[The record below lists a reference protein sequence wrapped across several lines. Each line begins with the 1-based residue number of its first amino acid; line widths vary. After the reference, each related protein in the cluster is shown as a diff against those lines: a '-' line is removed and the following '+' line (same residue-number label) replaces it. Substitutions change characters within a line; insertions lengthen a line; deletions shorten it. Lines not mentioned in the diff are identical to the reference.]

1 MNASI
6 ISSHTLL
13 ATSFAATLVALIA
26 GCSTPLQ
33 TKVANRP
40 FYAEP
45 ERRVPA
51 ASGAIPE
58 IITPSYGKVIAV
70 TDIAYKQ
77 EFRDFFYDEKA
88 SSKSESIEFPAPPK
102 PVPPPA
108 AQDPIRPAPESFGP
122 ESALPQHIPD
132 PSPMRNQ
139 SSLDRRAY
147 LQSAVFRKV
156 QLTPDDLR
164 PMPPSTPDVA
174 RIEPV
179 PPSTLADNTA
189 PKGSRSESTYS
200 KRFGFEQKVAY
211 GELRGIS
218 ADIRA
223 LLIKSGYTVSA
234 ARPAVSTSVTND
246 QYFDI
251 LERIK
256 SGHFS
261 GADYVLYGVLS
272 ALSVS
277 DHNEPIVGT
286 RNAMQFHV
294 LDITVDFSLIDTR
307 NSQVVASFTAI
318 GSGRDQR
325 IDGQATNYKPSQ
337 ARLLRQASASM
348 AEDVAINLNSQHLA
362 LPGSVIPTPA
372 KRGSSGGEKFRNDE
386 AATSLRVYR

>member
-1 MNASI
+1 M
-6 ISSHTLL
+6 
-13 ATSFAATLVALIA
+13 
-26 GCSTPLQ
+26 
-33 TKVANRP
+33 
-40 FYAEP
+40 
-45 ERRVPA
+45 
-51 ASGAIPE
+51 PE
-58 IITPSYGKVIAV
+58 IITPAYGKVIAV

-102 PVPPPA
+102 PVLPPA
-108 AQDPIRPAPESFGP
+108 VQDPIRPAPESFGP

-337 ARLLRQASASM
+337 ARLLWQASASM

-372 KRGSSGGEKFRNDE
+372 KKGSSGGEKYRNDE
-386 AATSLRVYR
+386 AASSLRVYR

>member
-1 MNASI
+1 MNALI
-6 ISSHTLL
+6 ISSRTLL

-77 EFRDFFYDEKA
+77 EFRDFFFDEKA

-108 AQDPIRPAPESFGP
+108 VQDPIRPAPESSGP

-174 RIEPV
+174 RIEPA
-179 PPSTLADNTA
+179 PQSPLPDNA

-362 LPGSVIPTPA
+362 LPGSVIPTLA
-372 KRGSSGGEKFRNDE
+372 KRGSSGGEKYRNDE
-386 AATSLRVYR
+386 AASSLRVYR

>member
-6 ISSHTLL
+6 ISSRTLV
-13 ATSFAATLVALIA
+13 ATSSAVALVALIA
-26 GCSTPLQ
+26 GCSTPLEN
-33 TKVANRP
+33 KVANRP

-51 ASGAIPE
+51 ASGAMPE

-88 SSKSESIEFPAPPK
+88 SSKSEAIEFPAPPK

-108 AQDPIRPAPESFGP
+108 VQDPIRPAPESFGP

-132 PSPMRNQ
+132 PSPMLNQ

-246 QYFDI
+246 QYFI

-362 LPGSVIPTPA
+362 LSGSIIPTPA
-372 KRGSSGGEKFRNDE
+372 KRGSSGGEKYRNDE
-386 AATSLRVYR
+386 TAPSLRVYR

>member
-1 MNASI
+1 MNKL
-6 ISSHTLL
+6 ISSRTVL
-13 ATSFAATLVALIA
+13 ATVCATALATLIA

-33 TKVANRP
+33 TKGPSRP

-45 ERRVPA
+45 ERRAPG
-51 ASGAIPE
+51 ASGSVPE

-88 SSKSESIEFPAPPK
+88 TSKSETIELPAQAK
-102 PVPPPA
+102 PAMPPA
-108 AQDPIRPAPESFGP
+108 AEEPIKPAPESIRP

-156 QLTPDDLR
+156 QLTPEDLR
-164 PMPPSTPDVA
+164 PIPPTNPDVA
-174 RIEPV
+174 RIEPT
-179 PPSTLADNTA
+179 PPSTAPDNTA

-218 ADIRA
+218 SDIRA

-256 SGHFS
+256 SGHFP

-277 DHNEPIVGT
+277 DHTEPIMGT
-286 RNAMQFHV
+286 RNTMQFHV
-294 LDITVDFSLIDTR
+294 LDLTVDFSLIDTR

-325 IDGQATNYKPSQ
+325 IDGQATKYKPSQ

-362 LPGSVIPTPA
+362 LSGSVIPTPA
-372 KRGSSGGEKFRNDE
+372 KQGSSGGEKYRNDE
-386 AATSLRVYR
+386 ATTSLRVYR

>member
-1 MNASI
+1 
-6 ISSHTLL
+6 
-13 ATSFAATLVALIA
+13 
-26 GCSTPLQ
+26 
-33 TKVANRP
+33 
-40 FYAEP
+40 
-45 ERRVPA
+45 
-51 ASGAIPE
+51 
-58 IITPSYGKVIAV
+58 
-70 TDIAYKQ
+70 
-77 EFRDFFYDEKA
+77 
-88 SSKSESIEFPAPPK
+88 
-102 PVPPPA
+102 
-108 AQDPIRPAPESFGP
+108 
-122 ESALPQHIPD
+122 
-132 PSPMRNQ
+132 MRNQ

-174 RIEPV
+174 RIEPA
-179 PPSTLADNTA
+179 PQSTIPDNTA

-223 LLIKSGYTVSA
+223 LLIKSGYKVSA

-277 DHNEPIVGT
+277 DYNEPIVGT

-348 AEDVAINLNSQHLA
+348 AEDVAVNLNSQHLA

-372 KRGSSGGEKFRNDE
+372 KKGSSGGEKYRNDE
-386 AATSLRVYR
+386 AASSLRVYR

>member
-1 MNASI
+1 MNEL
-6 ISSHTLL
+6 ISSRTVL
-13 ATSFAATLVALIA
+13 ATVCATALATLIA

-33 TKVANRP
+33 TKAPNRL
-40 FYAEP
+40 FYTEP
-45 ERRVPA
+45 ERRAPGAA
-51 ASGAIPE
+51 ASVPE

-108 AQDPIRPAPESFGP
+108 VQDPIRPAPESFGP

-211 GELRGIS
+211 VELRGIS

-348 AEDVAINLNSQHLA
+348 AEDVAINLNSQHFA

>member
-1 MNASI
+1 
-6 ISSHTLL
+6 
-13 ATSFAATLVALIA
+13 
-26 GCSTPLQ
+26 
-33 TKVANRP
+33 
-40 FYAEP
+40 
-45 ERRVPA
+45 
-51 ASGAIPE
+51 
-58 IITPSYGKVIAV
+58 
-70 TDIAYKQ
+70 
-77 EFRDFFYDEKA
+77 
-88 SSKSESIEFPAPPK
+88 
-102 PVPPPA
+102 
-108 AQDPIRPAPESFGP
+108 
-122 ESALPQHIPD
+122 
-132 PSPMRNQ
+132 MRNQ

-179 PPSTLADNTA
+179 PPSTLADNA

-223 LLIKSGYTVSA
+223 LLIKSGYTVST

-277 DHNEPIVGT
+277 DHNEPIAVSYT
-286 RNAMQFHV
+286 HV
-294 LDITVDFSLIDTR
+294 TLPTK
-307 NSQVVASFTAI
+307 
-318 GSGRDQR
+318 R
-325 IDGQATNYKPSQ
+325 I
-337 ARLLRQASASM
+337 
-348 AEDVAINLNSQHLA
+348 V
-362 LPGSVIPTPA
+362 
-372 KRGSSGGEKFRNDE
+372 
-386 AATSLRVYR
+386 

>member
-1 MNASI
+1 MNKL
-6 ISSHTLL
+6 ISSRTVL
-13 ATSFAATLVALIA
+13 ATGCATALATLIA

-33 TKVANRP
+33 TKAPNRP

-45 ERRVPA
+45 ERRAPGAA
-51 ASGAIPE
+51 ASVPE

-77 EFRDFFYDEKA
+77 EFRDFFFDEKA
-88 SSKSESIEFPAPPK
+88 SSKSETFELPAQAK
-102 PVPPPA
+102 PAMPPA
-108 AQDPIRPAPESFGP
+108 AQEPIKPAPESLRP

-164 PMPPSTPDVA
+164 PTPRGNPDVA
-174 RIEPV
+174 RIEPT
-179 PPSTLADNTA
+179 PPSTAPDNTA
-189 PKGSRSESTYS
+189 PNGSRSESTYS

-218 ADIRA
+218 SDIRA

-277 DHNEPIVGT
+277 DHTEPIMET
-286 RNAMQFHV
+286 RNTMQFHV
-294 LDITVDFSLIDTR
+294 LDLTVDFSLIDTR

-325 IDGQATNYKPSQ
+325 IDGKATSYKPSQ

-362 LPGSVIPTPA
+362 LSGSVIPTPA
-372 KRGSSGGEKFRNDE
+372 ARGPSGGEKYRNDE
-386 AATSLRVYR
+386 ATTSLRVYR

>member
-1 MNASI
+1 MNKLI
-6 ISSHTLL
+6 FSSRTLL
-13 ATSFAATLVALIA
+13 ATGCATALATLIA

-33 TKVANRP
+33 TKAPSRP

-45 ERRVPA
+45 ERRAPGAV
-51 ASGAIPE
+51 ASVPE

-88 SSKSESIEFPAPPK
+88 TSKSETIELPAQAK
-102 PVPPPA
+102 PAMPPA
-108 AQDPIRPAPESFGP
+108 AQEPIKPAPESIRP

-156 QLTPDDLR
+156 QLTPEDLR
-164 PMPPSTPDVA
+164 PIPPNNPDVA
-174 RIEPV
+174 RIEPT
-179 PPSTLADNTA
+179 PPSTAPDNTT

-218 ADIRA
+218 SDIRA

-277 DHNEPIVGT
+277 DHTEPIMGT
-286 RNAMQFHV
+286 RNTMQFHV
-294 LDITVDFSLIDTR
+294 LDLTVDFSLIDTR

-337 ARLLRQASASM
+337 ARLLRQASVSM

-362 LPGSVIPTPA
+362 LSGSLIPTPA
-372 KRGSSGGEKFRNDE
+372 KKGSSGGEKYRNDE
-386 AATSLRVYR
+386 AASSLRVYR

>member
-1 MNASI
+1 MNKL
-6 ISSHTLL
+6 ISSRTVL
-13 ATSFAATLVALIA
+13 ATVCATALATLIA

-33 TKVANRP
+33 TKAPNRL
-40 FYAEP
+40 FYTEP
-45 ERRVPA
+45 ERRAPGAA
-51 ASGAIPE
+51 ASVPE

-88 SSKSESIEFPAPPK
+88 TSKSETIELPAQAK
-102 PVPPPA
+102 PAMPPA
-108 AQDPIRPAPESFGP
+108 AQEPIKPAPESIRP

-156 QLTPDDLR
+156 QLTPEDLR
-164 PMPPSTPDVA
+164 PIPPSNPDVT
-174 RIEPV
+174 RIEPT
-179 PPSTLADNTA
+179 PPSTLPDNTT

-218 ADIRA
+218 SDIRA

-277 DHNEPIVGT
+277 DHTEPIMGT
-286 RNAMQFHV
+286 RNTMQFHV
-294 LDITVDFSLIDTR
+294 LDLTVDFSLIDTR

-325 IDGQATNYKPSQ
+325 IDGQATKYKPSQ
-337 ARLLRQASASM
+337 ARLLRQASVSM
-348 AEDVAINLNSQHLA
+348 AEDVAVNLNSQHLA

-372 KRGSSGGEKFRNDE
+372 KQGSSGGEKYRNDE
-386 AATSLRVYR
+386 AATSLRIYR

>member
-1 MNASI
+1 MNEL
-6 ISSHTLL
+6 ISSRTVL
-13 ATSFAATLVALIA
+13 ATVCATALATLIA

-33 TKVANRP
+33 TKAPNRL
-40 FYAEP
+40 FYTEP
-45 ERRVPA
+45 EKRAPGAA
-51 ASGAIPE
+51 ASVPE
-58 IITPSYGKVIAV
+58 IITPSHGKVIAV

-122 ESALPQHIPD
+122 ESALPQHIPN

-174 RIEPV
+174 RIEPA
-179 PPSTLADNTA
+179 PQSPLPDNA

-277 DHNEPIVGT
+277 DHNEPIIGT
-286 RNAMQFHV
+286 RNSMQLHV
-294 LDITVDFSLIDTR
+294 LDLTVDFSLIDTR
-307 NSQVVASFTAI
+307 NGQVVASFTAI
-318 GSGRDQR
+318 GSGQDQR
-325 IDGQATNYKPSQ
+325 IDGQTTNYKPSH
-337 ARLLRQASASM
+337 ARLLRQASTSM
-348 AEDVAINLNSQHLA
+348 AEDVALNLNSQHLA
-362 LPGSVIPTPA
+362 LSNSVIPQPA
-372 KRGSSGGEKFRNDE
+372 TKGSTGGAKLRNDE
-386 AATSLRVYR
+386 AAASLRIYR

>member
-1 MNASI
+1 M
-6 ISSHTLL
+6 
-13 ATSFAATLVALIA
+13 
-26 GCSTPLQ
+26 
-33 TKVANRP
+33 
-40 FYAEP
+40 
-45 ERRVPA
+45 
-51 ASGAIPE
+51 PE

-108 AQDPIRPAPESFGP
+108 VQDPIRPAPESFGP

-174 RIEPV
+174 RIEPS
-179 PPSTLADNTA
+179 PQSTIPDNTA

-251 LERIK
+251 LDRIK

-272 ALSVS
+272 ALSVN

-286 RNAMQFHV
+286 RNTMQFHV

-337 ARLLRQASASM
+337 ARLLRQASRS
-348 AEDVAINLNSQHLA
+348 EELV
-362 LPGSVIPTPA
+362 
-372 KRGSSGGEKFRNDE
+372 
-386 AATSLRVYR
+386 

>member
-6 ISSHTLL
+6 ISSRTLL
-13 ATSFAATLVALIA
+13 ATSSAATLVALIA

-33 TKVANRP
+33 NKVANRP

-51 ASGAIPE
+51 ASGAMPE
-58 IITPSYGKVIAV
+58 IITPAYGKVIAV

-164 PMPPSTPDVA
+164 PMLPSTPDVA

-348 AEDVAINLNSQHLA
+348 AEDVAVNLNSQHLA

-372 KRGSSGGEKFRNDE
+372 KKGSSGGEKYRNDE
-386 AATSLRVYR
+386 AASSLRVYR

>member
-6 ISSHTLL
+6 ISSRTLL
-13 ATSFAATLVALIA
+13 ATSFSATLVALIA

-58 IITPSYGKVIAV
+58 IITPAYGKVIAV

-88 SSKSESIEFPAPPK
+88 SSKSEAIEFPAPPK

-108 AQDPIRPAPESFGP
+108 VQDPIRPAPESFGP

-362 LPGSVIPTPA
+362 LSGSVIPTPA
-372 KRGSSGGEKFRNDE
+372 KRGSSGGEKYRNDE
-386 AATSLRVYR
+386 AASSLRVYR

>member
-348 AEDVAINLNSQHLA
+348 AEDVAVNLNSQHLA

-372 KRGSSGGEKFRNDE
+372 KKGSSGGEKYRNDE
-386 AATSLRVYR
+386 AASSLRVYR

>member
-1 MNASI
+1 MNKL
-6 ISSHTLL
+6 ISSRTVL
-13 ATSFAATLVALIA
+13 ATGCATALATLIA

-33 TKVANRP
+33 TKAPNRP

-45 ERRVPA
+45 ERRAPG
-51 ASGAIPE
+51 ASASVPE

-88 SSKSESIEFPAPPK
+88 SSKSETIEFPAQAK
-102 PVPPPA
+102 PAMPPA
-108 AQDPIRPAPESFGP
+108 AQEFIKPAPESVRP

-156 QLTPDDLR
+156 QLTPEDLR
-164 PMPPSTPDVA
+164 PIPPSNPDIT
-174 RIEPV
+174 RIEPT
-179 PPSTLADNTA
+179 PPSMLPDNTT

-218 ADIRA
+218 SDIRA

-277 DHNEPIVGT
+277 DHTEPILGT
-286 RNAMQFHV
+286 RNTMQFHV
-294 LDITVDFSLIDTR
+294 LDLTVDFSLIDTR

-362 LPGSVIPTPA
+362 LSGSVIPTPA
-372 KRGSSGGEKFRNDE
+372 KKGSSGGEKYRNDE